1 MQPDLPWNVAGIP
14 PEAREAAR
22 AAARREGL
30 SVGEWLTRR
39 ILRSFTDSGTA
50 PEAERAAWRT
60 GVVEA
65 ARASIPP
72 PPADT
77 RETEEMLAHVSRSE
91 NEAQSAAKRIEEQLK
106 LVARRLETAE
116 RNQSENTRAMSKAA
130 TEINIAA
137 REQAQAFDQLGAHVV
152 SLSDRLSRLESSGA
166 TESLKDAVKG
176 LHQGLSRVA
185 DQIAQTANQSASQI
199 ASLAGNVESV
209 AGKLAEARTETQDV
223 SRTLEQHIATLDER
237 IRVVERTAYSSATA
251 LDRTL
256 ENVER
261 VRAAKEVGEAE
272 VQRQSATLSQLS
284 DALERLSSRISGS
297 EAQTAG
303 AMARLEENI
312 AKVEARKDEGAL
324 DRRLRG
330 IEHALSDLLG
340 RLEHTERSSL
350 GTAGTV
356 EETLRDLA
364 TRIEAADKRNREVVS
379 DLQATVKEATSRLA
393 AVEKVA
399 ATPAPAVQQAAAAMP
414 AQPIFDVPPFP
425 ETQPQ
430 PVAEPFEPPPFDPAF
445 GMEPG
450 YAGAPAFGADAFAA
464 SAAQQAAAAAS
475 ESYLSAARRSARAA
489 AAEAEQTAR
498 PSLGGFS
505 WAFPGRSEAPAPER
519 RSARYALV
527 AAIAVVALV
536 AAVAGMILSRGL
548 SSPAPRA
555 FVPPPATQQM
565 AQPRPSLGQTDTTT
579 VTEVPPT
586 SQPEANT
593 ADDEL
598 ASGSATT
605 APSGVSPRLTAPS
618 TVKSSPRPANQTAGA
633 PGTQS
638 TPGTR
643 PVGPSAVQ
651 SPIDKLTALAN
662 TGDSKGELLLGLKY
676 LDGNGVAVNEA
687 EAARWLARAAQQGE
701 PVAQYRLGTLYER
714 GRGVPA
720 DAKQATHWYELAA
733 RQGNRKAMHNLA
745 VAFAEGSGEPKD
757 YAQAA
762 QWFAKAAGYGLADSQ
777 FNLAV
782 LYERGMGVKQSLVDA
797 YKWYAIAAA
806 QGDTE
811 SKARIDALSTQL
823 SPTDRA
829 AAQQAAASFRPQPL
843 NPAANTAPSLG

>member
-65 ARASIPP
+65 ARANIPP

-152 SLSDRLSRLESSGA
+152 SLSDRLSRLENSGA

-209 AGKLAEARTETQDV
+209 AGKLAEARGETQDV

-284 DALERLSSRISGS
+284 DALERLSSRISSS

-303 AMARLEENI
+303 AMARLEEGV
-312 AKVEARKDEGAL
+312 AKVDARKDEGAL
-324 DRRLRG
+324 DRRLKG
-330 IEHALSDLLG
+330 IEHALSDLFG
-340 RLEHTERSSL
+340 RLEHTERNSL

-364 TRIEAADKRNREVVS
+364 TRIEAADKRNRDVVA
-379 DLQATVKEATSRLA
+379 DLQATVKEATSRVA
-393 AVEKVA
+393 AVEKA
-399 ATPAPAVQQAAAAMP
+399 AVTPAPAVQPAAAAMP
-414 AQPIFDVPPFP
+414 AQPIFDMPPFP
-425 ETQPQ
+425 ETVPQPQ
-430 PVAEPFEPPPFDPAF
+430 PAAEPFAPPPPYDPAF

-464 SAAQQAAAAAS
+464 SAAQQAGAAAS
-475 ESYLSAARRSARAA
+475 ETYLSAARRSARAA

-505 WAFPGRSEAPAPER
+505 WAFPGRSEAAPSER

-555 FVPPPATQQM
+555 FVPPPATQQL
-565 AQPRPSLGQTDTTT
+565 AEPRPSLGQSDTTT
-579 VTEVPPT
+579 ATEVPPT
-586 SQPEANT
+586 SQLEANA

-598 ASGSATT
+598 APGSATT
-605 APSGVSPRLTAPS
+605 APSTVSPRLNAPS
-618 TVKSSPRPANQTAGA
+618 ALKSSPSPASPTGTQPAAGA
-633 PGTQS
+633 
-638 TPGTR
+638 R
-643 PVGPSAVQ
+643 PVGQSAAQ
-651 SPIDKLTALAN
+651 SPIEKLTALAN

-797 YKWYAIAAA
+797 YKWYAIAAS

-823 SPTDRA
+823 SPADRT
-829 AAQQAAASFRPQPL
+829 AAQQAATSFRPLPL
-843 NPAANTAPSLG
+843 NPAANSAPSLG